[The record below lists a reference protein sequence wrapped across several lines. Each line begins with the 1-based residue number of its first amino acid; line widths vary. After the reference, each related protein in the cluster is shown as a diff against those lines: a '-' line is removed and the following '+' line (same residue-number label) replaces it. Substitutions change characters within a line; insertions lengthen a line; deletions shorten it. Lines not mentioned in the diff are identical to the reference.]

1 MNETNYKHLVCSKD
15 GGSTDQPALIKK
27 KQKKKTPLVSQED
40 GPVIYNPPSHQQPH
54 LHAYKQTH
62 QYLTDREVV
71 SSIARRVKEVRSL
84 SCAYQEIKKINCSQ
98 MGILMQNN
106 NGFTS

>member
-1 MNETNYKHLVCSKD
+1 MNETNYYHLVCSKD
-15 GGSTDQPALIKK
+15 GGSTDHPALIII
-27 KQKKKTPLVSQED
+27 KKTPLVSQED

-71 SSIARRVKEVRSL
+71 SCIARRVKEGALIVVRGPGD
-84 SCAYQEIKKINCSQ
+84 KKD
-98 MGILMQNN
+98 
-106 NGFTS
+106 